1 LHNPYKGLYN
11 YQYKDYGKRAHGMDE
26 ITLYAYGKINLAL
39 DVTGRRPDG
48 YHLVRMIMQT
58 VGIYDIVTVRK
69 APDSHERISL
79 TCSRP
84 EVPAGPSNLAWKAA
98 AAVMEH
104 AGLKENISIHIEK
117 NIPMAA
123 GMAGGSTDAAAV
135 IRAMNSLFGLKLT
148 QEKMDAIAVKLGA
161 DVPFCLRKGTY
172 LAEGIGEVLTK
183 LPDAPKAYVLIVNPP
198 FEVSTA
204 AVYRE
209 LDGIEDPVHPDIDR
223 LLSLLKEDTLDAF
236 AAEMGN
242 ILELVTIK
250 DNPLIGEIRDK
261 IMSAGAL
268 GSMMTGSGP
277 TVFGLFDEPQLA
289 RKACIAFSGEAE
301 NGRCI
306 LTEFIR

>member
-1 LHNPYKGLYN
+1 
-11 YQYKDYGKRAHGMDE
+11 MDE

-69 APDSHERISL
+69 EPDSHDLISL

-84 EVPAGPSNLAWKAA
+84 EVPEGPSNIAWKAA

-104 AGLKENISIHIEK
+104 AGLKENISIRIEK

-123 GMAGGSTDAAAV
+123 GMAGGSADAAAV

-148 QEKMDAIAVKLGA
+148 QEEMDSIAVRLGA

-183 LPDAPKAYVLIVNPP
+183 LPDAPKEYVLIVNPP

-204 AVYRE
+204 AVYRA
-209 LDGIEDPVHPDIDR
+209 LDGIEDPAHPDIDR
-223 LLSLLKEDTLDAF
+223 LVSLLKEDTMDTF

-242 ILELVTIK
+242 ILEQVTAK
-250 DNPLIGEIRDK
+250 DNPVIGDIRDR
-261 IMSAGAL
+261 MMGAGAL

-277 TVFGLFDEPQLA
+277 TVFGLFDSAEA
-289 RKACIAFSGEAE
+289 AKKACIAFSGEMG

>member
-1 LHNPYKGLYN
+1 
-11 YQYKDYGKRAHGMDE
+11 MDE

-69 APDSHERISL
+69 EPDKHDLISL

-84 EVPAGPSNLAWKAA
+84 EVPAGPANIAWKAA

-104 AGLKENISIHIEK
+104 AGLKENVSIHIEK

-135 IRAMNSLFGLKLT
+135 IRAMNSLFGLKLR
-148 QEKMDAIAVKLGA
+148 QEEMDSIAVKLGA

-183 LPDAPKAYVLIVNPP
+183 LPDAPKAYVLIANPP

-204 AVYRE
+204 AVYRA
-209 LDGIEDPVHPDIDR
+209 LDGIEDPAHPDIDR
-223 LLSLLKEDTLDAF
+223 LVSLLKEDTMAAF

-242 ILELVTIK
+242 ILELVTIQ
-250 DNPLIGEIRDK
+250 DNPVIRDIRNK
-261 IMSAGAL
+261 IMGAGAL

-277 TVFGLFDEPQLA
+277 TVFGLFDSAEA
-289 RKACIAFSGEAE
+289 AKKACIALSGEAG